1 MNADSS
7 TFCGLPESVLRETA
21 GMGAGVCGVGP
32 QHADR
37 GGPEASTA
45 AAPMYMYRRRAALAC
60 SVSSLTYDSC
70 SVGTHRQADVVNK
83 TKIKM

>member
-1 MNADSS
+1 M
-7 TFCGLPESVLRETA
+7 FHSVRSAQLA
-21 GMGAGVCGVGP
+21 PC
-32 QHADR
+32 
-37 GGPEASTA
+37 
-45 AAPMYMYRRRAALAC
+45 AAPMYMYRRRVALAC